1 MKFARHF
8 SILALVAVA
17 TSCAGAPTA
26 KTEADAFR
34 NLNSVAANPSG
45 PTEFAAAK
53 ARAKGVGQDFLNL
66 VLENYRSDQRDKVL
80 ELNFLGFL
88 RVNQA
93 TGLEPIPGW
102 ELERVQKFIAKNRTT
117 FKDAEKKFRVP
128 REVIAS
134 LLWVETK
141 HGRDAGTFHV
151 ASALFSMAQADYPTL
166 LDQLLDTAKTR
177 AAKWDKELETKITER
192 AKRKADWAASE
203 LKALEEIHSKG
214 WKNVRTLNG
223 SFSGAF
229 GMAQFVPSSYLTW
242 AQTHDQKKK
251 PNLFKAEDSIL
262 SVANYL
268 HSNGW
273 EKKKETHEAALFHY
287 NRDKAYVAHILKM
300 SDCLKKP
307 QPRAANKQNRGTAS
321 KKRPSC

>member
-1 MKFARHF
+1 MRFAAF
-8 SILALVAVA
+8 FTFILLA
-17 TSCAGAPTA
+17 SCASTPTA

-34 NLNSVAANPSG
+34 GLSALG
-45 PTEFAAAK
+45 PTEFAAQK
-53 ARAKGVGQDFLNL
+53 ARGKGVSDSFLT
-66 VLENYRSDQRDKVL
+66 VVMENYKADQRDKVL

-93 TGLEPIPGW
+93 TGNEPIPAW
-102 ELERVQKFIAKNRTT
+102 ELERVHKFIRKNKNT

-141 HGRDAGTFHV
+141 HGRDLGTFHV

-166 LDQLLDTAKTR
+166 LDQLLDSAKQKSSALTKEMETR
-177 AAKWDKELETKITER
+177 ITER
-192 AKRKADWAASE
+192 AKRKSDWAAAE
-203 LKALEEIHSKG
+203 LAALEEIHVKG
-214 WKNVRTLNG
+214 WKNVKTLNG

-242 AQTHDQKKK
+242 ARSNKKR
-251 PNLFKAEDSIL
+251 PNLFQAQDSIL

-268 HSNGW
+268 RSNGW
-273 EKKKETHEAALFHY
+273 ETKKETHEAALFHY
-287 NRDKAYVAHILKM
+287 NRDKAYVTHILRM

-307 QPRAANKQNRGTAS
+307 VPKASKGRGTAS
-321 KKRPSC
+321 KKKPASC